1 MACPKLPLKPTSI
14 KVEHTEKGCI
24 HWFDFED
31 SDVSIKSQKARP
43 YIIISRNN
51 QNSGRVIICPI
62 SDIKHYYE
70 KRTTRLKYP
79 YHAPLLKESYS
90 FLEKDSAVLL
100 DQVFTI
106 AKNELCEEWYLGK
119 IEDCSEIDMALAY
132 NYDMFESIGQAYMDL
147 IKQALMSYASQYT
160 RK

>member
-1 MACPKLPLKPTSI
+1 MACPKMPIKPTSI
-14 KVEHTEKGCI
+14 KIAHTEKGCI

-31 SDVSIKSQKARP
+31 NDSSIKSQKARP

-51 QNSGRVIICPI
+51 PNSGRVIICPI

-70 KRTTRLKYP
+70 KGTTKLKYP
-79 YHAPLLKESYS
+79 YHAPLFKEHYL

-100 DQVFTI
+100 DQVATI
-106 AKNELCEEWYLGK
+106 AKNELCEEWYIGK
-119 IEDCSEIDMALAY
+119 IEDCSDIDMALAY
-132 NYDMFESIGQAYMDL
+132 NYDMLESIGQAYMDL
-147 IKQALMSYASQYT
+147 IKQVPISHIAQYT